1 MNPNRNRAEQRH
13 RTRSKSPAKQHK
25 PHSPKHTSRNRRNSE
40 LIAEE
45 LKTVAEKKR
54 SDTKPEERQKIKE
67 CPAVSENTNNNS
79 NNEEEASDSS
89 DSESSE
95 SDPSEA
101 IDLFA
106 SEDSESENEG
116 RFKCSSSR
124 QTEKVA
130 VPSKPR
136 NKADLAATVL
146 PGGDSKGNASGRYN
160 DRSRRNLRN
169 DRDRPR
175 NSFKSSS
182 IREIDTGTLDE
193 QTKVHR

>member
-1 MNPNRNRAEQRH
+1 M
-13 RTRSKSPAKQHK
+13 TL
-25 PHSPKHTSRNRRNSE
+25 NRRNSE
-40 LIAEE
+40 PIEE
-45 LKTVAEKKR
+45 EKTLAEKNK
-54 SDTKPEERQKIKE
+54 SDTKPEEREQTKA
-67 CPAVSENTNNNS
+67 CPAVSENTNINS
-79 NNEEEASDSS
+79 NNEGEASDSS

-124 QTEKVA
+124 RTEKVA
-130 VPSKPR
+130 APSKPR

-146 PGGDSKGNASGRYN
+146 PDVDLKGNAGRYN
-160 DRSRRNLRN
+160 DRSRRNPRD

-182 IREIDTGTLDE
+182 IRDMDTGKSDE
-193 QTKVHR
+193 ETKFHR